1 MCVEKY
7 CHKVKA
13 FRRNEMFFNKVLKP
27 TIYVISGL
35 GADKR
40 MFQNFSFDGFE
51 VVHVDWILPIEKET
65 LQNYALRISEMITT
79 ENAILIGLSFG
90 GILAVEISKFK
101 KFKKVFLLSSAKT
114 KSEIPFYYRL
124 IGKLNLLKI
133 FPSSIL
139 KRVNSLT
146 YLVFGAKTNA
156 EKSLLEDIVRNTDE
170 RFLKWA
176 LHQIMNWKNE
186 NYSEDIV
193 HIQGDSDLILPHI
206 FVNYDYLIKG
216 GTHLMTLNQSK
227 EIETI
232 IIKKLL

>member
-1 MCVEKY
+1 MSLI
-7 CHKVKA
+7 
-13 FRRNEMFFNKVLKP
+13 NILKP
-27 TIYVISGL
+27 TIYIISGL

-40 MFQNFSFDGFE
+40 MFQNFSFEGFE
-51 VVHVDWILPIEKET
+51 VVHIDWILPLDNET
-65 LQNYALRISEMITT
+65 LQNYALRISENISD
-79 ENAILIGLSFG
+79 ENSILIGLSFG
-90 GILAVEISKFK
+90 GILSVEISKIK

-124 IGKLNLLKI
+124 IGKLNIHKI
-133 FPSSIL
+133 LPSSIL

-146 YLVFGAKTNA
+146 YFVFGAKTNA

-186 NYSEDIV
+186 DYSKNII
-193 HIQGDSDLILPHI
+193 HIQGDSDLILPHV
-206 FVNYDYLIKG
+206 FVKYDYLVKG
-216 GTHLMTLNQSK
+216 GTHFMTLNQSK

-232 IIKKLL
+232 IIENLL